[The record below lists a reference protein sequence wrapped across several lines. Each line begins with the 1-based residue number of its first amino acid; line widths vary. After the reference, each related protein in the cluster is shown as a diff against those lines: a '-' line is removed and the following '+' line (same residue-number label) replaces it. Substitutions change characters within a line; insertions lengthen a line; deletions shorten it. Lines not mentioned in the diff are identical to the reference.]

1 MEDRETNRSFLDSYW
16 SGLGWWDSISPPP
29 LHGALATGRRGHLN
43 TKAAHREAPAAG
55 PGARRA
61 PLS

>member
-1 MEDRETNRSFLDSYW
+1 MEGRETSRSFLGSCL
-16 SGLGWWDSISPPP
+16 SGLGWWDSISPP
-29 LHGALATGRRGHLN
+29 LHGALATGRRRHLN
-43 TKAAHREAPAAG
+43 TEAAHREAPAAG